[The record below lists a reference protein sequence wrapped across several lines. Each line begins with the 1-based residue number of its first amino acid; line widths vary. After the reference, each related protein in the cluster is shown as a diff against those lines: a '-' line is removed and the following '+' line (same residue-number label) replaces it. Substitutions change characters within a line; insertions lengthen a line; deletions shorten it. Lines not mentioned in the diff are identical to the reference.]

1 MSPGYNEIVT
11 ITFTR
16 VCLGYNFFFYLTSF
30 WTIPQIELRLTIT
43 LSQQKQKQKKLFP
56 LSTPMHDPS
65 SLRLIKKLVSLS
77 RKCVSD
83 EKKKRATRQEKHF
96 FLIYSFTPLSLS
108 LSHIQKRTEDI
119 GKNMEDF
126 QVSSMK

>member
-1 MSPGYNEIVT
+1 
-11 ITFTR
+11 
-16 VCLGYNFFFYLTSF
+16 
-30 WTIPQIELRLTIT
+30 
-43 LSQQKQKQKKLFP
+43 
-56 LSTPMHDPS
+56 MHDPS

-108 LSHIQKRTEDI
+108 LIYRREQKISEKTW
-119 GKNMEDF
+119 KTFKF
-126 QVSSMK
+126 QV